1 MMLSLCER
9 NRITYLQDS
18 WWPPDLDVLYDNNI
32 PVYKC
37 LQRSGDLIWV
47 NAGSIYWVQ
56 AVGWCNTISWNV
68 GPLTARQYQL
78 ALERYE
84 WNKLK
89 RYQSIVPIVQLSW
102 NLAHRVKVSDLQL
115 FILIKNCLLQTLIKC
130 FLLEKF
136 VKDKNIKIYKVE
148 YSNYYCECCKVRFSL
163 YVFTVT
169 LIC

>member
-1 MMLSLCER
+1 MMFSLCKR
-9 NRITYLQDS
+9 NRIAYLCDS
-18 WWPPDLDVLYDNNI
+18 WWPSDLDVLYDNNI

-56 AVGWCNTISWNV
+56 AIGWCNNISWNV
-68 GPLTARQYQL
+68 GPLTARQYLL

-84 WNKLK
+84 WNKLQQ
-89 RYQSIVPIVQLSW
+89 YQSIVSIVQLSW
-102 NLAHRVKVSDLQL
+102 NLARRVKVSNLQL

-136 VKDKNIKIYKVE
+136 TKDKKIKIYKDKHNE
-148 YSNYYCECCKVRFSL
+148 NYYCKCCKVRFSF
-163 YVFTVT
+163 YIFTDT
-169 LIC
+169 DC